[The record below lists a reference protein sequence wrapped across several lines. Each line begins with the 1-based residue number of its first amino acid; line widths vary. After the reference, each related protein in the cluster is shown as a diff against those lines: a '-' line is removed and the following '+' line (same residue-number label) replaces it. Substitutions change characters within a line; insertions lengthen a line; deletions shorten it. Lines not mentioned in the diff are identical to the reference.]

1 MSRYYTGYLT
11 DNLGIKDY
19 LKNEIKEKNMMLLIP
34 SSFENPD
41 KVKKHMNLIIEFLQ
55 KIDINFEEIF
65 VLDLNTT
72 KFEAKKKIKCAN
84 LIFLMGGD
92 PNIQLDIINKL
103 DLEEDIRRSNATI
116 IGMSAGAMCMSK
128 YSWML
133 PVSEK
138 YPNMDIRKAMNL
150 SGISIYPHYNTDGEI
165 LDEYTN
171 GDETT
176 LKKDILF
183 TAKKYGDCYYLNDD
197 SAIIEN
203 DGNLIFVGKNI
214 IHVSENKIEVIN
226 R

>member
-11 DNLGIKDY
+11 ENLGIKDY
-19 LKNEIKEKNMMLLIP
+19 LKNEIKEKSLLFLIP
-34 SSFENPD
+34 SSFENPE
-41 KVKKHMNLIIEFLQ
+41 KIKKHMNLIINFLD
-55 KIDINFEEIF
+55 KIDISFEEIY
-65 VLDLNTT
+65 VLEKNGN
-72 KFEAKKKIKCAN
+72 KMEAKEKIRKAD
-84 LIFLMGGD
+84 LIYLMGGD
-92 PNIQLDIINKL
+92 PNIQLDIISEF
-103 DLEEDIRRSNATI
+103 DLENEIKSSNATI
-116 IGMSAGAMCMSK
+116 LGMSAGAMCMSK

-133 PVSEK
+133 PVSER

-165 LDEYTN
+165 PDEYTN

-183 TAKKYGDCYYLNDD
+183 TAKNYGDCYYLNDD

-203 DGNLIFVGKNI
+203 NGNLIFVGKNI
-214 IHVSENKIEVIN
+214 IHVSKDKIEVIN